1 MFFGGGLS
9 YWVGDVEAVGGLT
22 GGATFG
28 ISLSDGS
35 GSTGADPV
43 LVGGL

>member
-22 GGATFG
+22 GEATFG

-43 LVGGL
+43 LVGDL